1 MCLARKPLDCARGDK
16 NTKDKAD
23 SGISFKKNKK
33 LKMTSI
39 ETISLSGRKKM
50 VSNKEM
56 TFLERLYLVAI
67 VKGLWITIKHLFTR
81 KVTIQYPEQVRTMS
95 PVYRGQHMLK
105 RDEQG
110 RENCTACG
118 LCALSC
124 PAEAI
129 TMVASERKADEK
141 HLYREEKYASIYEIN
156 MLRCIFCGLCEE
168 ACPKDAIYLTTSK
181 VLVPSSYERED
192 FIFGKDKLVMPLE
205 MAMKNAQLKNAN

>member
-1 MCLARKPLDCARGDK
+1 M
-16 NTKDKAD
+16 
-23 SGISFKKNKK
+23 S
-33 LKMTSI
+33 SI
-39 ETISLSGRKKM
+39 QNISLSGSKKQ

-56 TFLERLYLVAI
+56 TFLERLYLIAI
-67 VKGLWITIKHLFTR
+67 VKGLWITIKHFFS
-81 KVTIQYPEQVRTMS
+81 KKATIHYPEQVREFS
-95 PVYRGQHMLK
+95 PVYRGRHMLK

-129 TMVASERKADEK
+129 TMKAAERKPDEK
-141 HLYREEKYASIYEIN
+141 HLYREEKYAEIYEIN

-168 ACPKDAIYLTTSK
+168 ACPKDAIYLTISK
-181 VLVPSSYERED
+181 ELVPAKYHRED

-205 MAMKNAQLKNAN
+205 MAIANTKNLN

>member
-1 MCLARKPLDCARGDK
+1 
-16 NTKDKAD
+16 
-23 SGISFKKNKK
+23 
-33 LKMTSI
+33 MTAL
-39 ETISLSGRKKM
+39 ETISLSGRKKQ

-56 TFLERLYLVAI
+56 TFLERLYLIAI
-67 VKGLWITIKHLFTR
+67 IKGLWITIKHLFTR
-81 KVTIQYPEQVRTMS
+81 KVTIQYPEQVREMS

-105 RDEQG
+105 RDELG

-129 TMVASERKADEK
+129 TMKAAERKKGEEL
-141 HLYREEKYASIYEIN
+141 LYREEKYAEIYEIN

-181 VLVPSSYERED
+181 VLVPASYDRED
-192 FIFGKDKLVMPLE
+192 FIFGKDKLVMPLDI
-205 MAMKNAQLKNAN
+205 AMKNAQLNNAN

>member
-1 MCLARKPLDCARGDK
+1 M
-16 NTKDKAD
+16 
-23 SGISFKKNKK
+23 
-33 LKMTSI
+33 SI
-39 ETISLSGRKKM
+39 QSISLSGSKKQ

-56 TFLERLYLVAI
+56 TFLEKMYLIAI
-67 VKGLWITIKHLFTR
+67 VKGLWITIKHFF
-81 KVTIQYPEQVRTMS
+81 KKKATIHFPEQVRIFS
-95 PVYRGQHMLK
+95 SVYRGQHMLK

-129 TMVASERKADEK
+129 TMKAAERKKGEE
-141 HLYREEKYASIYEIN
+141 HLYREEKYAEIYEIN

-181 VLVPSSYERED
+181 VLVPSAYTRED

-205 MAMKNAQLKNAN
+205 MAIKNTKNLN

>member
-1 MCLARKPLDCARGDK
+1 MSTAIQ
-16 NTKDKAD
+16 
-23 SGISFKKNKK
+23 S
-33 LKMTSI
+33 
-39 ETISLSGRKKM
+39 ISLSGKKKQ

-67 VKGLWITIKHLFTR
+67 IKGLFITIKHFFR
-81 KVTIQYPEQVRTMS
+81 KKATIHYPEQVRTFS
-95 PVYRGQHMLK
+95 PVYRGRHMLK

-129 TMVASERKADEK
+129 TMKAAERKKGEE
-141 HLYREEKYASIYEIN
+141 HLYREEKYAAKYEIN

-168 ACPKDAIYLTTSK
+168 ACPKDAIYLSETFAPSNFTRKGFVYSK
-181 VLVPSSYERED
+181 DNLLIPHPVNEKEKYEVAKGLRE
-192 FIFGKDKLVMPLE
+192 E
-205 MAMKNAQLKNAN
+205 QLKNK

>member
-1 MCLARKPLDCARGDK
+1 M
-16 NTKDKAD
+16 
-23 SGISFKKNKK
+23 
-33 LKMTSI
+33 SI
-39 ETISLSGRKKM
+39 ETISLSGRKKV

-67 VKGLWITIKHLFTR
+67 VKGMMITIKHFFR
-81 KVTIQYPEQVRTMS
+81 KKPTIQFPEQKRQMS

-129 TMVASERKADEK
+129 TMKAAERKPEEK

-168 ACPKDAIYLTTSK
+168 ACPKDAIYLTISK
-181 VLVPSSYERED
+181 ELVPANYDRED

-205 MAMKNAQLKNAN
+205 MAMKNAQLIKNAN

>member
-1 MCLARKPLDCARGDK
+1 M
-16 NTKDKAD
+16 
-23 SGISFKKNKK
+23 
-33 LKMTSI
+33 SI
-39 ETISLSGRKKM
+39 ESISLSGRKKL
-50 VSNKEM
+50 VSNKKM
-56 TFLERLYLVAI
+56 TFLESMYLIAI
-67 VKGLWITIKHLFTR
+67 AKGLWITIKHLFRR
-81 KVTIQYPEQVRTMS
+81 KVTIQYPEQVREMS

-129 TMVASERKADEK
+129 TMKAEERKADEK

-192 FIFGKDKLVMPLE
+192 FIFGKDKLVMPLDI
-205 MAMKNAQLKNAN
+205 AMKNAQLKNAN